1 MKISEVYPEYVFQR
15 LAIKRVICIDF
26 IKGEFIELETKTAG
40 QIRRYVEQSRSAGQL
55 IKFYQYDEA
64 Q

>member
-15 LAIKRVICIDF
+15 LAIKKVVCLDF
-26 IKGEFIELETKTAG
+26 VKGEFIELENKTAG
-40 QIRRYVEQSRSAGQL
+40 QIRRYVELATTAGQI

-64 Q
+64 

>member
-15 LAIKRVICIDF
+15 LAIKRVVAVDF

-40 QIRRYVEQSRSAGQL
+40 QIRRLVEQAKAEGQI

-64 Q
+64 

>member
-15 LAIKRVICIDF
+15 LATKRVICVDF
-26 IKGEFIELETKTAG
+26 NKGEFIELETKTAG
-40 QIRRYVEQSRSAGQL
+40 QIRRYVELATTAGQL

-64 Q
+64 